1 MQTLKGKSDRKTGR
15 RFVIDLQ
22 KAERALKDGR
32 HRDVEDVCTEI
43 LEERPGHVYALQVL
57 ATLRLKERRL
67 EEAEALIGEA
77 RAGEPDNPRT
87 MNLLG
92 RMSDARGNSGEAEGF
107 FRRAV
112 ELAPDYADAHA
123 NLGEILR
130 STDRGEEAEGCF
142 RAAMKIDAEH
152 GIANLSMGRMLY
164 DRGRPDLA
172 VPHLQAGLKRELAH
186 RDGQYTLATSLLE
199 LGRMDEAITS
209 YRRLIAT
216 GDTDPN
222 AFSNLAEA
230 LEATGD
236 LEGAAAGFEA
246 SLEMAPDHAQAA
258 AGLARVLDSTGQ
270 RPAALK
276 LLGPRVQGADAAPQ
290 VRIAYARLL
299 RKAGRDGQA
308 LAHLGEV
315 IKAPGGRRHA
325 VAAHTMVG
333 DILDG
338 MGEYDRAF
346 AHYRRA
352 NALTG
357 TGYAPAAR
365 EDFVGRLTEVF
376 TPETIDALPRG
387 SESDAPVFIVGM
399 PRSGASVVERI
410 IAAHPRGG
418 GSGPLPHMGLSVGRI
433 GRYNKAGIPYPE
445 CVSLLIRKDVQELS
459 SAYLLR
465 LITGHPRGRRVADS
479 MWQNFDHLGFIE
491 ILFPRARVVHCRRD
505 PVDTG
510 LSCYFHS
517 FGTPGAGFAQDLGAI
532 GHYYGQYRRLADHWR
547 ARSRLRML
555 ELDYE
560 SLVREP
566 EPEARRLMEFL
577 ELPWDPACLELG
589 ESPGGAIHARSVG
602 RSRHYESHL
611 APLVESLTQAGY
623 PPQR

>member
-1 MQTLKGKSDRKTGR
+1 MQTLRGKPDRKTGR
-15 RFVIDLQ
+15 RVVIDLQ

-32 HRDVEDVCTEI
+32 HKDVEDVCTEI

-57 ATLRLKERRL
+57 AELRLKERRL
-67 EEAEALIGEA
+67 EEAEALIEQA
-77 RAGEPDNPRT
+77 RTGEPDNPRT

-92 RMSDARGNSGEAEGF
+92 RVSEIRGLPGEAEAF

-112 ELAPDYADAHA
+112 ELGPDYPDAHA
-123 NLGEILR
+123 NLGEMLR
-130 STDRGEEAEGCF
+130 RSGRDEEAERCF
-142 RAAMKIDAEH
+142 RAAMKVDAEH

-172 VPHLQAGLKRELAH
+172 VPHLQAGLKRELSH

-199 LGRMDEAITS
+199 LGRTDEAITS

-216 GDTDPN
+216 GDADPN

-246 SLEMAPDHAQAA
+246 SLELAPDHAQAA
-258 AGLARVLDSTGQ
+258 AGLARVLDATGQ
-270 RPAALK
+270 RPAALR
-276 LLGPRVQGADAAPQ
+276 LLGPRVQAGDAAPQ

-299 RKAGRDGQA
+299 RKAGRDEQA

-346 AHYRRA
+346 AHYQRA
-352 NALTG
+352 NLLTG
-357 TGYAPAAR
+357 SRYAPEAR
-365 EDFVGRLTEVF
+365 EDFVSRLIEVL

-387 SESDAPVFIVGM
+387 SESEAPVFIVGM
-399 PRSGASVVERI
+399 PRSGASLVERI

-418 GSGPLPHMGLSVGRI
+418 GAGPLPHMGLSAGRI
-433 GRYNKAGIPYPE
+433 GRYNKAGMPYPE
-445 CVSLLIRKDVQELS
+445 CVTLLIRKDVQELS
-459 SAYLLR
+459 SGYLLR
-465 LITGHPRGRRVADS
+465 LITGHPRARRVADS
-479 MWQNFDHLGFIE
+479 MWRNFDHLGFIE
-491 ILFPRARVVHCRRD
+491 ILFPRARVIHCRRD
-505 PVDTG
+505 PVDAG

-517 FGTPGAGFAQDLGAI
+517 FGANGSHFAQDLGAI

-547 ARSRLRML
+547 ARSRLSML

-560 SLVREP
+560 ALVGEP
-566 EPEARRLMEFL
+566 EAQARRLMEFL
-577 ELPWDPACLELG
+577 DLPWDPACLELG
-589 ESPGGAIHARSVG
+589 DSPGGPIRTDSVG
-602 RSRHYESHL
+602 RSRHYEEHL
-611 APLVESLTQAGY
+611 AALVDSLAEAGY
-623 PPQR
+623 PPER